1 VSENVVAIKKL
12 LEVSAHYG
20 HLARLLNPKARRFV
34 YGQRNGISIIDLQKT
49 VKYFREASQYV
60 SQLCADGGHI
70 LFVGTKRQSRDLV
83 KEHALR
89 SQQYYMNHRW
99 LGGTLTNHPTIRK
112 SIHKLK
118 KIEKMS
124 QDGTYEKMTKKE
136 ALNLERL
143 RQKLDINLGGIKDM
157 PGLPKAL
164 FITDAL
170 KERTALLEANLLNIP
185 VIAIIDT
192 NVNPDGVDY
201 PIPGNDDSLKSLEL
215 FISAVGDA
223 ALKGVSQQKTS
234 APKDG
239 ARRGNRDRH
248 RSSHGRSKSSQSSFQ
263 GKHGRTVKVERAEKR
278 PSSSADSRSHQKQE
292 TTTKPASHQQPV
304 EKPTTAAG
312 PVNTG
317 DARTTQQVT
326 KKPSSDA
333 SSAPSS
339 QPSSP
344 QKLVVENKADTVA
357 SKEHDKA

>member
-1 VSENVVAIKKL
+1 MSENVVAIKKL

-201 PIPGNDDSLKSLEL
+201 PIFHKFVFKKILASTFNP
-215 FISAVGDA
+215 
-223 ALKGVSQQKTS
+223 
-234 APKDG
+234 
-239 ARRGNRDRH
+239 
-248 RSSHGRSKSSQSSFQ
+248 SFQ
-263 GKHGRTVKVERAEKR
+263 KSTVQHKNCNITQNQASQKWRDLQNHPKIRGVIRALENNYVCGILVEL
-278 PSSSADSRSHQKQE
+278 S
-292 TTTKPASHQQPV
+292 
-304 EKPTTAAG
+304 
-312 PVNTG
+312 
-317 DARTTQQVT
+317 
-326 KKPSSDA
+326 
-333 SSAPSS
+333 
-339 QPSSP
+339 
-344 QKLVVENKADTVA
+344 KLYREEE
-357 SKEHDKA
+357 SKDKDD